1 MSTLAFMLALGGGA
15 AIAKQAL
22 INGRNIRPR
31 SIPANRIVKHSLTG
45 NEINLRRLGVVPRA
59 GHALNADTARSA
71 TQAVTAGNAGLL
83 GGQGPAAYQPRVRW
97 ALVDQHGNIIS
108 QSGGLTVNHAGTGEY
123 VFGLGQSVSG
133 VTVSTTGA
141 YAFDDV
147 ARVDISADKCG
158 TDALAGD
165 DDCAADFGVPQYNDG
180 QHLLIR
186 TANSYSNTSGTNDE
200 GFYIDF
206 FS

>member
-22 INGRNIRPR
+22 LNGRDIRPR
-31 SIPANRIVKHSLTG
+31 SVPANRIVKHSLTG
-45 NEINLRRLGVVPRA
+45 KEINLGRLGVVPNAR
-59 GHALNADTARSA
+59 HASTADTARSA
-71 TQAVTAGNAGLL
+71 THAATAGML
-83 GGQGPAAYQPRVRW
+83 GGQGPAAFEPRVRW

-108 QSGGLTVNHAGTGEY
+108 QSGGLTVDHAGTGEY

-158 TDALAGD
+158 TNSAAGD
-165 DDCAADFGVPQYNDG
+165 DDCAADFSIPQYDDG

-186 TANSYSNTSGTNDE
+186 TADSYSSTSGTNDE

-206 FS
+206 IS